1 LLRRRRDQRRE
12 GRGPKVR
19 QAYGTD
25 GEACANNWAVSS
37 SSESDSDVSSPRSQK
52 VAAVEE
58 EAKVL

>member
-1 LLRRRRDQRRE
+1 M
-12 GRGPKVR
+12 R